1 MARPTTVKGSK
12 FLIQLGDGEVSE
24 AFVAPCALTSKS
36 ISFAAETNDVN
47 VPDCD
52 DPDAPTWTERVVAA
66 LSGSVSGS
74 GTLAMESLATWRDW
88 FNSGL
93 EKNIRVKI
101 DLPLANGGGYYA
113 MSAVLTTFTQG
124 ANQGELATIEVEL
137 ASNGEVTWTDAAA

>member
-12 FLIQLGDGEVSE
+12 FLIQLGDGEASE
-24 AFVAPCALTSKS
+24 AFTAPCALTSKS
-36 ISFAAETNDVN
+36 ISFAAETNDTN

-74 GTLAMESLATWRDW
+74 GTLAMESLSTWRDW

-124 ANQGELATIEVEL
+124 ANQGELATIEVEIQ
-137 ASNGEVTWTDAAA
+137 SNGEITWTDAAA